1 MAGMWAVPAALVFSR
16 SYEKEDPGRLRGP
29 GSVRRMGEGL
39 GLGGTPP
46 DVSTR
51 TRNFGLRSAPA
62 KKIFAQFA
70 PRSGA
75 LSGRCAAMP
84 HGTHLRRHAEPKS
97 C

>member
-1 MAGMWAVPAALVFSR
+1 VAGMWAVPAALVFSR

-51 TRNFGLRSAPA
+51 TRNFALRSAPA

-75 LSGRCAAMP
+75 VGGSPPLSGASVLSASP
-84 HGTHLRRHAEPKS
+84 
-97 C
+97 